1 MRFLEM
7 FIFIQ
12 LIVYI
17 MILLVIH
24 LTIKNFIQVT
34 LNQEI
39 QQKERQRER
48 EIVLNY
54 MRFVPELS
62 SQNLVCNANSL
73 MTNQDVKTDVEFSWV
88 SNVNP
93 QNHQTKFKLGYE
105 FFQEQTLFVFNQQL
119 TVLLYA
125 LNFCHSL
132 ILLIFIF
139 LLKNLRS

>member
-1 MRFLEM
+1 
-7 FIFIQ
+7 
-12 LIVYI
+12 
-17 MILLVIH
+17 
-24 LTIKNFIQVT
+24 
-34 LNQEI
+34 
-39 QQKERQRER
+39 
-48 EIVLNY
+48 
-54 MRFVPELS
+54 
-62 SQNLVCNANSL
+62 

-105 FFQEQTLFVFNQQL
+105 FFLGTNFVCVHQQL